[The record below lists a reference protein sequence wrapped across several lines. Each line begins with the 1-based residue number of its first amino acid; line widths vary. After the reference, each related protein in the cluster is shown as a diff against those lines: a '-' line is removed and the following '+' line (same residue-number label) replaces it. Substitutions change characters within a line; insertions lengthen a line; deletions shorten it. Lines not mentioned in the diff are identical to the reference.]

1 MWLVID
7 DGIPVCMCTVRVCE
21 RGKNFCFCVRG
32 TGGTRVCVCA
42 GHNIFIFGSYSK
54 ISEFLEMHLWNYRFR
69 KENENIKEKLINNFL
84 FIYVYGVVVKV

>member
-7 DGIPVCMCTVRVCE
+7 DHCVCVLCVCVREE
-21 RGKNFCFCVRG
+21 RIFVFCVRG
-32 TGGTRVCVCA
+32 TGGTRVYVCA